1 MNLKLQILS
10 PLRYTLKRQEK
21 GNCSPQIQHEDK
33 RKSISRLPLHQKT
46 ITNISYTIIS
56 EGQTDIMTS

>member
-21 GNCSPQIQHEDK
+21 GNCSPQIQYEDK
-33 RKSISRLPLHQKT
+33 RKSINRLPLHQKLSQ
-46 ITNISYTIIS
+46 ISLT
-56 EGQTDIMTS
+56 Q